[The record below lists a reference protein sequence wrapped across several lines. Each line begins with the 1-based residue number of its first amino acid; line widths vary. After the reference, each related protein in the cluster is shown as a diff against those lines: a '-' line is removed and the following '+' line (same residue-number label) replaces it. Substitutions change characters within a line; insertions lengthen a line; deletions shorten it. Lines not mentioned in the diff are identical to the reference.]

1 MVIAGNGEIEKQPFR
16 EMGLDLE
23 DVEEVEEVATQ
34 VKGRHVETGHKT
46 LLRSSALY
54 KVHINIVNRTTS
66 NWAGWTARVELFPA
80 ASGNLIVAVL
90 ASLLQ
95 YILDTSVYPRE
106 AGELKELRQLTERH
120 SWYRDT
126 DEFYILAQTI
136 EGKY

>member
-1 MVIAGNGEIEKQPFR
+1 MDKIQRLSLRKTGMVIAGNGEIEKQPFR

-66 NWAGWTARVELFPA
+66 N
-80 ASGNLIVAVL
+80 
-90 ASLLQ
+90 
-95 YILDTSVYPRE
+95 
-106 AGELKELRQLTERH
+106 
-120 SWYRDT
+120 
-126 DEFYILAQTI
+126 
-136 EGKY
+136 